1 MPGPHTFTGED
12 LAELHI
18 HGGQAVI
25 NAVLYAI
32 GRVPKTRLAEPGE
45 FTRRQMDGDLRRKF
59 SDFRER
65 LMTARAHLEAF
76 IDFSEE
82 EHLEP
87 DILNKVKRAVKSVQV
102 DLKECLTDNRRG
114 ERLRNGV
121 HVTIVGEPNVG
132 KSSLLNAICQ
142 KPTAIVSPIAG
153 TTRDVVESAF
163 DLGGY
168 PVLLSDTAG
177 LRETEDVI
185 ESEGVRRAVS
195 RAVSSDLIVLVLD
208 ADQFTHVA
216 PSSLDNPDSFI
227 RSRLAS
233 FGIQPVENQRVTLL
247 VNKIDLVPDEVAQQW
262 RTSLPKEFIFLSCT
276 TNTGMRE
283 CIGKLTGMVEELCG
297 NPLVGEASLTQHRH
311 RSNLEA
317 CAERLGRFQELL
329 DSAEDVTLATHEIQ
343 QALRFLGKVTGHVYV
358 EEVLDV
364 IFRDFCIG
372 K

>member
-1 MPGPHTFTGED
+1 MFAKRLLQTCLDLRFVLRRNSVAAASTTIYALSSGRGKSGIAVVRVSGPDTGSVLVQLLDRRSLPQPRRASLRVVRDPLTKEKIDKGIVLWMPGPHTFTGED

-45 FTRRQMDGDLRRKF
+45 FTRRSFLNGKIDLTEAEGIADVIHAETEAQRRQAFRQMDGDLRRKF

-185 ESEGVRRAVS
+185 ESEG
-195 RAVSSDLIVLVLD
+195 LV
-208 ADQFTHVA
+208 
-216 PSSLDNPDSFI
+216 
-227 RSRLAS
+227 
-233 FGIQPVENQRVTLL
+233 
-247 VNKIDLVPDEVAQQW
+247 
-262 RTSLPKEFIFLSCT
+262 
-276 TNTGMRE
+276 
-283 CIGKLTGMVEELCG
+283 
-297 NPLVGEASLTQHRH
+297 
-311 RSNLEA
+311 
-317 CAERLGRFQELL
+317 
-329 DSAEDVTLATHEIQ
+329 
-343 QALRFLGKVTGHVYV
+343 
-358 EEVLDV
+358 
-364 IFRDFCIG
+364 
-372 K
+372 